1 MKVRE
6 FEAKQNTIR
15 KKCTEDFLRIRARTP
30 RQYRECDICNLSEMG
45 SLVLIFVETKRS
57 ANDLSYF
64 LSRSGLS
71 SVPIHGDLKQY
82 ERERNLDMFKSGQ
95 CPVLVATAVAAR
107 GLDIPNVRHG
117 KQLE

>member
-1 MKVRE
+1 
-6 FEAKQNTIR
+6 
-15 KKCTEDFLRIRARTP
+15 
-30 RQYRECDICNLSEMG
+30 MG